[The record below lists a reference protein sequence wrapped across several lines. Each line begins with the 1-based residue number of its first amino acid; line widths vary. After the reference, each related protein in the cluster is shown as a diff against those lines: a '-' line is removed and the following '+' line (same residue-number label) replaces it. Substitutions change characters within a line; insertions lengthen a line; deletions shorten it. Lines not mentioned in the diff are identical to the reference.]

1 MKSKLSKIKQYK
13 LQSRCIFTNF
23 SIISFLEFFHEF
35 ISGNFLVKIIVSVYH
50 VLRNV
55 KTFWHQSC
63 FLKVFFFCWKN
74 KRFSIGI
81 LPETSC
87 VDVTNRHNSS
97 LQIFCAKENSRAS
110 LLFENL
116 IFHRSLEW
124 FMFIRQN
131 FSIFSGEDDDEKFD
145 CCGFLRNNIKVEQE
159 PL

>member
-1 MKSKLSKIKQYK
+1 MIFSQFFSWNRSCQKSNIKK
-13 LQSRCIFTNF
+13 SRCIFTNF
-23 SIISFLEFFHEF
+23 QFFFLGF
-35 ISGNFLVKIIVSVYH
+35 
-50 VLRNV
+50 
-55 KTFWHQSC
+55 
-63 FLKVFFFCWKN
+63 FLKTWKLFDIKVVFSNFFFCWKN